1 MKVRKNLILRKV
13 GDTWAV
19 FPIAE
24 QLGYYGNIMRL
35 NETGAFLWKC
45 LCKEVTKDELE
56 AALMKEYEI
65 TGEVAQQT
73 VGNFVAQLK
82 EQGIIESEQGDAAV
96 CRKQMAALDFADSE
110 ENRAVLAL
118 ATRLYTETTGRMRE
132 DVADLLQYCNYALRS
147 NSPIKIKKE
156 IFLFTENL

>member
-1 MKVRKNLILRKV
+1 MKIRSNLILRKV

-65 TGEVAQQT
+65 TGEVAQRT
-73 VGNFVAQLK
+73 VGNFVAQLE
-82 EQGIIESEQGDAAV
+82 EQGIIESE
-96 CRKQMAALDFADSE
+96 
-110 ENRAVLAL
+110 
-118 ATRLYTETTGRMRE
+118 
-132 DVADLLQYCNYALRS
+132 
-147 NSPIKIKKE
+147 
-156 IFLFTENL
+156 

>member
-1 MKVRKNLILRKV
+1 
-13 GDTWAV
+13 
-19 FPIAE
+19 
-24 QLGYYGNIMRL
+24 
-35 NETGAFLWKC
+35 
-45 LCKEVTKDELE
+45 
-56 AALMKEYEI
+56 
-65 TGEVAQQT
+65 
-73 VGNFVAQLK
+73 
-82 EQGIIESEQGDAAV
+82 
-96 CRKQMAALDFADSE
+96 MAALDFADSE